1 MTARHGA
8 SEVPPPPTWLSSDR
22 FLARRVGQPLAAFLQ
37 VEAAG
42 GILLVLATV
51 AALVW
56 ANVWPDGYHTFWST
70 EIGFAI
76 GDFSVVEPLEAW
88 VADLLMAVFFLVVGL
103 EVKRELVVGELRDP
117 RTAAL
122 PAIAALG
129 GMVVPALVYLAF
141 NAGGP
146 GADGWGIPMATDI
159 AFAVG
164 VVALLGRRVPA
175 PLKLFLLSLAI
186 VDDIGAILVIAIFY
200 TDDLSWSWLAA
211 AGVAAAAMAGLRR
224 ARVRYT
230 PVYVAVGLFL
240 WLATLESGIH
250 ATIAGVVIGLLTPV
264 RALQPE
270 VETEAIIDTL
280 EHRAD
285 LTAED
290 VLNVSLQVKESVAI
304 GERAELA
311 LHPWASYVVVPLF
324 ALSAA
329 GIPLS
334 TESFDL
340 GSRVFLGV
348 LVGLVVGKLVG
359 IALFSWIAVRIGVAR
374 LPGDVR
380 WGNVV
385 GVAAIAGIGFTVSL
399 FIAALAFDDQQLV
412 DEAKMAVLVGSIVA
426 AVLGAGLAIVAGSRR
441 NGPDARS
448 AHPGVDHRDEGGLVQ
463 VGAEPRGVALTLG
476 PRCRGRALG
485 EGWLGARQPELAGQ
499 RWCAPPG
506 RGSGRGC
513 GPARRRRCD
522 RAGWPRRRRRRAP
535 RRGRPRP
542 GSGRC
547 CG

>member
-1 MTARHGA
+1 MP
-8 SEVPPPPTWLSSDR
+8 SDVPRPPTWLSSDR

-76 GDFSVVEPLEAW
+76 GDFSVFEPLEAW

-211 AGVAAAAMAGLRR
+211 AGVAAATMAGLRR

-264 RALQPE
+264 R
-270 VETEAIIDTL
+270 
-280 EHRAD
+280 
-285 LTAED
+285 TA
-290 VLNVSLQVKESVAI
+290 
-304 GERAELA
+304 
-311 LHPWASYVVVPLF
+311 P
-324 ALSAA
+324 
-329 GIPLS
+329 
-334 TESFDL
+334 T
-340 GSRVFLGV
+340 
-348 LVGLVVGKLVG
+348 
-359 IALFSWIAVRIGVAR
+359 
-374 LPGDVR
+374 
-380 WGNVV
+380 
-385 GVAAIAGIGFTVSL
+385 
-399 FIAALAFDDQQLV
+399 
-412 DEAKMAVLVGSIVA
+412 
-426 AVLGAGLAIVAGSRR
+426 
-441 NGPDARS
+441 
-448 AHPGVDHRDEGGLVQ
+448 
-463 VGAEPRGVALTLG
+463 
-476 PRCRGRALG
+476 
-485 EGWLGARQPELAGQ
+485 
-499 RWCAPPG
+499 
-506 RGSGRGC
+506 
-513 GPARRRRCD
+513 
-522 RAGWPRRRRRRAP
+522 
-535 RRGRPRP
+535 
-542 GSGRC
+542 
-547 CG
+547 